1 MKQRIENNLKTALE
15 LESIRVVNNSAQ
27 HAGHMESD
35 DSGETHFALEIA
47 SKELKNIGRIAAHRK
62 INNLLKNEFENGLHA
77 LEIKIT

>member
-15 LESIRVVNNSAQ
+15 PESIRVINNSAQ